1 MATRDWIS
9 PADLLEAARS
19 LSPSYSKGT
28 LSFWRK
34 RGLLPHATRVEGRWA
49 YPRHAIEQFAAIH
62 RWRVRGVRDI
72 EVTTVA
78 LWIEG
83 FEIPVTEVRRLL
95 QLFVTSW
102 FEQMESIVG
111 GADDPTVA
119 AAALEEI
126 SKQMASKRSRSP
138 LPEPMRK
145 RRMPKRERED
155 ALTFALLSLAG
166 FASEVGARAGS
177 AAALDRL
184 MGFDRRRKALA
195 PFLAAEDPMFLARMA
210 DPAILAAGAYEADA
224 DELEYARLLL
234 EITLRYGEAFAALI
248 AADLGPGFVQM
259 IEMMRSTP
267 PRAIGGLIG
276 FGLCSLAGSAHA
288 HRQEFDLHEAL
299 SLVGDPD
306 LLYDLHGELEKAS
319 EQVIFRNN
327 LRPEDRRQLEQRLRA
342 EGLLPQPGRL
352 LARKRS

>member
-1 MATRDWIS
+1 MSEVATRDWIS
-9 PADLLEAARS
+9 PAELLEAARA
-19 LSPSYSKGT
+19 LSPSYSEST
-28 LSFWRK
+28 LRFWRK
-34 RGLLPHATRVEGRWA
+34 RGLLPHAMRVEGRWA
-49 YPRHAIEQFAAIH
+49 YPRHAIEQLAAIH
-62 RWRVRGVRDI
+62 RWRCRGVRNI

-83 FEIPVTEVRRLL
+83 FPIPVAETRRLL

-102 FEQMESIVG
+102 FEQVESIVG
-111 GADDPTVA
+111 GADDPAVA
-119 AAALEEI
+119 AAALEQV

-145 RRMPKRERED
+145 RRMPKREREE

-166 FASEVGARAGS
+166 FASEVGARADS

-210 DPAILAAGAYEADA
+210 DPAILAAGAFEADA
-224 DELEYARLLL
+224 DELDYARLLL
-234 EITLRYGEAFAALI
+234 EITLRYGQAFAALL
-248 AADLGPGFVQM
+248 AADLGPGFVQL

-288 HRQEFDLHEAL
+288 HREEFDLHEAL
-299 SLVGDPD
+299 RVLGDPD
-306 LLYDLHGELEKAS
+306 LLYDLHGDLEKAS
-319 EQVIFRNN
+319 EQVLFRSN
-327 LRPEDRRQLEQRLRA
+327 LSPEDRGPLEQRLRA
-342 EGLLPQPGRL
+342 EGLLPPPGQL
-352 LARKRS
+352 LKR